1 MTPKDVKMLAYELM
15 GVIVDVEEGDGF
27 DQVCLDTIKRVQ
39 NQLFEL
45 AKQLTDNQDSAKI

>member
-1 MTPKDVKMLAYELM
+1 MTPNDVKMLAYELE
-15 GVIVDVEEGDGF
+15 GVIVDTEDGEGF
-27 DQVCLDTIKRVQ
+27 DQVCLNTIKRVQ

>member
-15 GVIVDVEEGDGF
+15 GVVADVEEGDGF

-39 NQLFEL
+39 DQLFEL

>member
-1 MTPKDVKMLAYELM
+1 MTPRDIKLLAYELM
-15 GVIVDVEEGDGF
+15 GVIVDVEEGEGF

-45 AKQLTDNQDSAKI
+45 AKQLTDK

>member
-15 GVIVDVEEGDGF
+15 GVIVDVEEGHGF

-45 AKQLTDNQDSAKI
+45 AKQLADE